1 MKNAFQ
7 KLFLLTFILWT
18 PSLLSQQ
25 SRFYIYEKSDMFNV
39 APWFRY
45 NKAEG
50 LFAGVTSQFFFN
62 EDFFAE
68 AKAGY
73 AVAGKFPRYNA
84 GIQKTF
90 LSDNNEFFIRA
101 DYYDLT
107 ETNDQY
113 VLPDWQNSITALLF
127 KLDYLNYYRARG
139 PVLTFGQNWSG
150 SYKTEIYGGLR
161 DFYGLD
167 NKAKLSLFDQG
178 GEQINGK
185 RRFAPNPRVAEG
197 RDYYFGINYD
207 IDFRPSPTAFVNAW
221 QLKGRYENSKLLH
234 TLTNSDFSYQH
245 IFLEFHRY
253 QRLFTKHKMLLTL
266 KVASYQGNTVFRADT
281 TSSDTDGTR
290 ILYDQFLYDLGGYG
304 SLRGYTYREFQNG
317 NRLMIFSWNYFF
329 NGSFLPKT
337 FLTKI
342 WGVGGIFRNADLMLF
357 ADAGHVWNA
366 NAKKS
371 FLQPGHIG
379 INDIMVD
386 AGFGLAFTEWIRC
399 EAAFPLRKGIE
410 SKRGDYTIYLRVTP
424 KF

>member
-1 MKNAFQ
+1 MKNAFP
-7 KLFLLTFILWT
+7 KLFLLVFLVWT

-25 SRFYIYEKSDMFNV
+25 NRFYIYEKNDQFNV
-39 APWFRY
+39 TPWFRY

-50 LFAGVTSQFFFN
+50 LFTGVSSQFFFN
-62 EDFFAE
+62 ENLFVE

-73 AVAGKFPRYNA
+73 AVAGKFPRYKA

-107 ETNDQY
+107 ETHDPY
-113 VLPDWQNSITALLF
+113 VLPDWQNSVTALLF
-127 KLDYLNYYRARG
+127 KLDYFNYYRARG
-139 PVLTFGQNWSG
+139 PILTFGQNWNG
-150 SYKTEIYGGLR
+150 TYKADVYVGMR
-161 DFYGLD
+161 DFYSLS

-178 GEQINGK
+178 GERVNGK
-185 RRFAPNPRVAEG
+185 RKFAPNPPVAEG

-234 TLTNSDFSYQH
+234 TFSKSDFSYQR
-245 IFLEFHRY
+245 IYLEFDRY
-253 QRLFTKHKMLLTL
+253 QRLFTKHKMLVTL
-266 KVASYQGNTVFRADT
+266 KIASHEGRTSFT
-281 TSSDTDGTR
+281 TDSLGHSR
-290 ILYDQFLYDLGGYG
+290 PQDQFLYDIGGYG

-317 NRLMIFSWNYFF
+317 NRMMTFSLDYFF

-342 WGVGGIFRNADLMLF
+342 WGIGGIFKNTDLMLF
-357 ADAGHVWNA
+357 ADAGYVWNVDG
-366 NAKKS
+366 KKS
-371 FLQPGHIG
+371 FLRPGRIG
-379 INDIMVD
+379 INDIKTD

-399 EAAFPLRKGIE
+399 EAAFPLRKGI
-410 SKRGDYTIYLRVTP
+410 DYAVYLRITP

>member
-7 KLFLLTFILWT
+7 KLFLLTFILWV

-245 IFLEFHRY
+245 IFLEFHR
-253 QRLFTKHKMLLTL
+253 
-266 KVASYQGNTVFRADT
+266 
-281 TSSDTDGTR
+281 
-290 ILYDQFLYDLGGYG
+290 
-304 SLRGYTYREFQNG
+304 
-317 NRLMIFSWNYFF
+317 
-329 NGSFLPKT
+329 
-337 FLTKI
+337 
-342 WGVGGIFRNADLMLF
+342 
-357 ADAGHVWNA
+357 
-366 NAKKS
+366 
-371 FLQPGHIG
+371 
-379 INDIMVD
+379 
-386 AGFGLAFTEWIRC
+386 
-399 EAAFPLRKGIE
+399 
-410 SKRGDYTIYLRVTP
+410 
-424 KF
+424 